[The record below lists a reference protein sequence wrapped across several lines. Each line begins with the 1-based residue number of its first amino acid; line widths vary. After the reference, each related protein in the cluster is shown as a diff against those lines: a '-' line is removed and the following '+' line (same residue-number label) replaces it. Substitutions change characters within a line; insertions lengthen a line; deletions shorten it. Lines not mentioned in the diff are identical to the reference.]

1 MASKSL
7 NRGSGGDRSSKVY
20 SRKSQNTNKVSTK
33 NLRQPTS
40 SSSKKTLG
48 KINQQPPQL
57 SRFDAAA
64 SDDSSSLNR
73 RQLSSRGGG
82 GGDVAPPSIY
92 TFSSH
97 SENRVIINVSTKL
110 KQELREI
117 RRKLIT
123 ELDQVRNLVKKLE
136 AKESQLSCASNNYSN
151 SQLSSNYNGASVKRE
166 KFKAPLPRPSVSS
179 MEDSQLTDNNAHKE
193 SNKKAK
199 LNSGKKKTG
208 ESGEGSGGFGLDSSK
223 VLKSCSD
230 LLAKLMKHKHGWVFN
245 TPVDVK
251 GLGLRDYYVIIKKP
265 MDLGTVKNKLNKN
278 GYKSPSEFAE
288 DVKLTFDNAMTYN
301 RKGQDVH
308 IMAEELLKIFED
320 KWVGIQ
326 AECNRKS
333 KSIMDHEVGA
343 PKSMGKRSFSP
354 THPPEMKRNFDRSES
369 PIVPLNT
376 QSKPSDAV
384 GSGRISAPKKP
395 KASDLNKREMSYEEK
410 QRLSTNLQSLPLD
423 KLDNVVQIIKNRNS
437 SLLHNDDEIEVDI
450 DSVDTETLWELDRFV
465 TNYRKGLGK
474 KRKAENAIQPTK
486 ESEQIVEEAVML
498 QNPDPPM
505 LEPPQDK
512 ETAPD
517 INEKDMSSSSPVQEE
532 RREEAATKSSS
543 SSSSSSDSGS
553 SSSDSDTDSSSASD
567 S

>member
-20 SRKSQNTNKVSTK
+20 SRKSQNSNRISSK

-40 SSSKKTLG
+40 SSSKKTLE
-48 KINQQPPQL
+48 KNNSSHQQPPQL

-64 SDDSSSLNR
+64 SDDSSRLNR
-73 RQLSSRGGG
+73 RQLSSRGGA
-82 GGDVAPPSIY
+82 DIAPPSIY
-92 TFSSH
+92 TFSLQL
-97 SENRVIINVSTKL
+97 ENRVIINVSTKL

-136 AKESQLSCASNNYSN
+136 AKESQLSSASNNYSS
-151 SQLSSNYNGASVKRE
+151 SQLSSNYVADNGGSGSVKRE
-166 KFKAPLPRPSVSS
+166 KFKAPLPRLSVSS
-179 MEDSQLTDNNAHKE
+179 MEDSQLTDNNAQKE

-199 LNSGKKKTG
+199 LNSGKKKN
-208 ESGEGSGGFGLDSSK
+208 GEGNSSK
-223 VLKSCSD
+223 VFKNCSD
-230 LLAKLMKHKHGWVFN
+230 LLTKLMKHKHGWVFN

-265 MDLGTVKNKLNKN
+265 MDLGTVKNKLSRN

-288 DVKLTFDNAMTYN
+288 DVRLTFDNAMTYN

-320 KWVGIQ
+320 KWVALQ
-326 AECNRKS
+326 AEFNRKSVGVPKS
-333 KSIMDHEVGA
+333 KSI
-343 PKSMGKRSFSP
+343 GKRSVSP
-354 THPPEMKRNFDRSES
+354 PRPLETKRNFDRSES
-369 PIVPLNT
+369 PTVPVNIQL
-376 QSKPSDAV
+376 KPSDAV

-395 KASDLNKREMSYEEK
+395 KASDINKREMTYEEK

-474 KRKAENAIQPTK
+474 KRKAENAVQPIK
-486 ESEQIVEEAVML
+486 ESEQIVEEMK
-498 QNPDPPM
+498 PDP
-505 LEPPQDK
+505 LTVEPPKDK
-512 ETAPD
+512 ETALD

-532 RREEAATKSSS
+532 RREEAATRSSS

>member
-7 NRGSGGDRSSKVY
+7 NRVSGGDRSSKVY
-20 SRKSQNTNKVSTK
+20 SRKSQNNNKISSK
-33 NLRQPTS
+33 NLQ
-40 SSSKKTLG
+40 K
-48 KINQQPPQL
+48 QPPQL

-64 SDDSSSLNR
+64 SDDSSSLNL
-73 RQLSSRGGG
+73 RQLSSRGGA
-82 GGDVAPPSIY
+82 DVAPPSIY
-92 TFSSH
+92 TFPLQL
-97 SENRVIINVSTKL
+97 ENRVIINVSTKL

-136 AKESQLSCASNNYSN
+136 AKESQLSSASNNYSN
-151 SQLSSNYNGASVKRE
+151 SQLSSNYVADNGGGGGSGSVKRE
-166 KFKAPLPRPSVSS
+166 KFKAPLPRLSVSS
-179 MEDSQLTDNNAHKE
+179 MEDSQLTDNNAQKE
-193 SNKKAK
+193 TNKKAK
-199 LNSGKKKTG
+199 LNSGKKR
-208 ESGEGSGGFGLDSSK
+208 SGEGNGGSGLDNNSSK
-223 VLKSCSD
+223 VFKNCSD

-265 MDLGTVKNKLNKN
+265 MDLER
-278 GYKSPSEFAE
+278 EFAE

-326 AECNRKS
+326 AESNRKS
-333 KSIMDHEVGA
+333 KSIIDHEVGV
-343 PKSMGKRSFSP
+343 PKSKSIGKRSFSP
-354 THPPEMKRNFDRSES
+354 PHPPETKRNFDRSES
-369 PIVPLNT
+369 PIVPVNT
-376 QSKPSDAV
+376 QLKPSDAV

-395 KASDLNKREMSYEEK
+395 KASDINKREMTYEEK

-450 DSVDTETLWELDRFV
+450 DSVDTETL
-465 TNYRKGLGK
+465 KGLGK
-474 KRKAENAIQPTK
+474 KRKAENVIQPIK
-486 ESEQIVEEAVML
+486 ESEQIVEETK
-498 QNPDPPM
+498 PDPPTV
-505 LEPPQDK
+505 EPPKDK
-512 ETAPD
+512 ETALD

-532 RREEAATKSSS
+532 RREEAATRSN
-543 SSSSSSDSGS
+543 
-553 SSSDSDTDSSSASD
+553 SDTDSSSASD

>member
-7 NRGSGGDRSSKVY
+7 NRGNGGDRSSKVY
-20 SRKSQNTNKVSTK
+20 SRKSQNNNKISSK

-40 SSSKKTLG
+40 SKKTLE
-48 KINQQPPQL
+48 KQPPQL

-73 RQLSSRGGG
+73 RQLSSRGGA
-82 GGDVAPPSIY
+82 DTAPSIY
-92 TFSSH
+92 TFPLQL
-97 SENRVIINVSTKL
+97 ENRVIINVSTKL

-136 AKESQLSCASNNYSN
+136 AKESQLSSASNNYSN
-151 SQLSSNYNGASVKRE
+151 SQLSSNYVADNGGGGGSVKRE
-166 KFKAPLPRPSVSS
+166 KFKAPLPRLSVSS
-179 MEDSQLTDNNAHKE
+179 MEDSQLTDNNAQNE
-193 SNKKAK
+193 TNKKAK
-199 LNSGKKKTG
+199 LNSGKKR
-208 ESGEGSGGFGLDSSK
+208 SGEGNGGFGLDKNSSK
-223 VLKSCSD
+223 VFKNCSD

-251 GLGLRDYYVIIKKP
+251 GLGLRDYHVIIKKP

-326 AECNRKS
+326 AESNRKS
-333 KSIMDHEVGA
+333 KSIIDHEVGV
-343 PKSMGKRSFSP
+343 PKSKSIGKRSFSP
-354 THPPEMKRNFDRSES
+354 PHPPETKRNVDRSES
-369 PIVPLNT
+369 PIVPVNT
-376 QSKPSDAV
+376 QLKPSDAV

-395 KASDLNKREMSYEEK
+395 KASDINKREMTYEEK

-486 ESEQIVEEAVML
+486 ESEQTVEETK
-498 QNPDPPM
+498 PDPPTV
-505 LEPPQDK
+505 EPPKDK
-512 ETAPD
+512 ETALD
-517 INEKDMSSSSPVQEE
+517 INEKDMSSSSPVQE
-532 RREEAATKSSS
+532 RREEAATRSSS

>member
-20 SRKSQNTNKVSTK
+20 SRKSQNNNKISSK

-40 SSSKKTLG
+40 SSSKKTLE
-48 KINQQPPQL
+48 KNNQQPPQL

-64 SDDSSSLNR
+64 SDDSSNLNR
-73 RQLSSRGGG
+73 RQLTSRGGA
-82 GGDVAPPSIY
+82 DTALPSIY
-92 TFSSH
+92 TFPLQL
-97 SENRVIINVSTKL
+97 ENRVIINVSTKL

-136 AKESQLSCASNNYSN
+136 AKESQLSSASNNYSN
-151 SQLSSNYNGASVKRE
+151 SQLSSNYVADNSGGGVKRD
-166 KFKAPLPRPSVSS
+166 KFKAPLPRLSVSS
-179 MEDSQLTDNNAHKE
+179 MEDSQLTDNNAQKE
-193 SNKKAK
+193 TNKKAK
-199 LNSGKKKTG
+199 LNSGKKR
-208 ESGEGSGGFGLDSSK
+208 SGEGNGGFGLDNNSSK
-223 VLKSCSD
+223 VFKNCSD

-288 DVKLTFDNAMTYN
+288 DVKLTFGNAMTYN

-326 AECNRKS
+326 AELNRKPKSIIDHEVGIPKS
-333 KSIMDHEVGA
+333 KSI
-343 PKSMGKRSFSP
+343 GKRSFSP
-354 THPPEMKRNFDRSES
+354 PHPPETKRNFDRSES
-369 PIVPLNT
+369 PVVPVNT
-376 QSKPSDAV
+376 QLKPSDAV
-384 GSGRISAPKKP
+384 GAGRISAPKKP
-395 KASDLNKREMSYEEK
+395 KASDINKREMTYEEK

-474 KRKAENAIQPTK
+474 KRKAENSVQPIK
-486 ESEQIVEEAVML
+486 ESEQIVEETK
-498 QNPDPPM
+498 PDPPTV
-505 LEPPQDK
+505 EPPKDK
-512 ETAPD
+512 ETALD

-532 RREEAATKSSS
+532 RREEAATRSSS

>member
-20 SRKSQNTNKVSTK
+20 SRKSQNNNKISSK

-40 SSSKKTLG
+40 SKKTLE
-48 KINQQPPQL
+48 KQPPQL

-73 RQLSSRGGG
+73 RQLSSRG
-82 GGDVAPPSIY
+82 DADTAPPSIY
-92 TFSSH
+92 TFPLQL
-97 SENRVIINVSTKL
+97 ENRIIINVSTKL

-117 RRKLIT
+117 RRKLII

-136 AKESQLSCASNNYSN
+136 AKESQLSSASNNYSN
-151 SQLSSNYNGASVKRE
+151 SQLSRNYVADNGGGGSGSVKRE
-166 KFKAPLPRPSVSS
+166 KFKAPLPRLSVSS
-179 MEDSQLTDNNAHKE
+179 MEDSQLTDNNAQKE
-193 SNKKAK
+193 TNKKAK
-199 LNSGKKKTG
+199 LNSGKKR
-208 ESGEGSGGFGLDSSK
+208 SGVGNGGFGLDKNSCK
-223 VLKSCSD
+223 VFKNCSD

-326 AECNRKS
+326 AESNRKS
-333 KSIMDHEVGA
+333 KSIIDHEVGV
-343 PKSMGKRSFSP
+343 PKSKSIGKRSFSP
-354 THPPEMKRNFDRSES
+354 PHPPETKRNFDRSES
-369 PIVPLNT
+369 PIVPVNT
-376 QSKPSDAV
+376 QLKPSDAV

-395 KASDLNKREMSYEEK
+395 KASDINKREMTYEEK

-486 ESEQIVEEAVML
+486 ESEQIVEEAK
-498 QNPDPPM
+498 PDPPTV
-505 LEPPQDK
+505 EPPKDK
-512 ETAPD
+512 EIALD
-517 INEKDMSSSSPVQEE
+517 INEKDMSSSSPVQE
-532 RREEAATKSSS
+532 RREEAATRSSS